1 MFRTKLTPK
10 EETSRLANRG
20 RNWDDVGGA
29 TQPSWYLDPLVA
41 AQKQAE
47 HLRLTERWA
56 GGKIGRLLKTDLFE
70 EANGADQLLF
80 ELLPRCE
87 SAIAIDISL
96 RTAARARS
104 KCPDRECCHFV
115 TSDLRGIGLASESVD
130 LILSNSS
137 LDHFESAAEFDSAL
151 NELIRLLRPG
161 GRLIITL
168 DNPLNPL
175 YWPLKWIGRM
185 GWAPYPL
192 GYTPTPAGLISRLQ
206 GAGLTVIGRDTLI
219 HNPRLISTALF
230 LGLRRGL
237 GRRADFPVKA
247 LLQLFALLGRL
258 PTRRITASFFGVC
271 AVKPE

>member
-1 MFRTKLTPK
+1 VKVPTAA
-10 EETSRLANRG
+10 ET
-20 RNWDDVGGA
+20 WDEVGGA
-29 TQPSWYLDPLVA
+29 AQPSWYLDPVVA

-47 HLRLTERWA
+47 HLRLTDQWA
-56 GGKIGRLLKTDLFE
+56 GAKIGRLLKTDLFE

-96 RTAARARS
+96 QTTARARS
-104 KCPDRECCHFV
+104 KCLDRGRCHFV
-115 TSDLRGIGLASESVD
+115 TTDLRTVGLASESVD

-137 LDHFESAAEFDSAL
+137 LDHFESGAEFDSAL

-175 YWPLKWIGRM
+175 YWPLKWMGQI

-206 GAGLTVIGRDTLI
+206 SAGLTVIGKDTLI
-219 HNPRLISTALF
+219 HNPRLISTGLF

-237 GRRADFPVKA
+237 GRRADVPVKA
-247 LLQLFALLGRL
+247 LLQMFALLGRL

-271 AVKPE
+271 AVKR

>member
-1 MFRTKLTPK
+1 MRRKKILGLRTSAKT
-10 EETSRLANRG
+10 
-20 RNWDDVGGA
+20 WDDVGGA
-29 TQPSWYLDPLVA
+29 AQPSWYLDPLVA

-47 HLRLTERWA
+47 HLRLMERWA
-56 GGKIGRLLKTDLFE
+56 GGKIRRLLKTDLFE

-87 SAIAIDISL
+87 SVVAIDISP

-104 KCPDRECCHFV
+104 KCPDRARCHFV
-115 TSDLRGIGLASESVD
+115 TCDLRSIGLASESVD

-137 LDHFESAAEFDSAL
+137 LDHFASAAEFNSAL

-175 YWPLKWIGRM
+175 YWPLKWIGQM

-192 GYTPTPAGLISRLQ
+192 GYTPAPAGLISRLHS
-206 GAGLTVIGRDTLI
+206 AGLTVIGRDTLI
-219 HNPRLISTALF
+219 HNPRLISTGLF

-237 GRRADFPVKA
+237 GRRADLPVNA
-247 LLQLFALLGRL
+247 LLRFFALLGRL

-271 AVKPE
+271 AVKPES